1 LPSFFL
7 ALLAAAAATLAGREA
22 VRVARL
28 SAALGAGA
36 GLLVACWLACAV
48 GSGVAAWLGWR
59 IAALLGPDVKAML
72 VAIALLLAA
81 GELALLRP
89 GRTPREPTRSFGAI
103 ALVLGA
109 AQLTSAG
116 GFLVLAL
123 AAIAPMPGLAAF
135 GGAIGGGAVLTAAW
149 RAGAEWEAR
158 VPLGPLRW
166 GIAAL
171 LLLAAGLSGL
181 GVSGLLG

>member
-36 GLLVACWLACAV
+36 GLLTACWMACAF
-48 GSGVAAWLGWR
+48 GSGLTAWIGAH
-59 IAALLGPDVKAML
+59 IAAQLMPGAKAVL

-81 GELALLRP
+81 GELALMRP
-89 GRTPREPTRSFGAI
+89 GRAPAEPTRSFGAI
-103 ALVLGA
+103 ALVLGS
-109 AQLTSAG
+109 AQLTSAA

-123 AAIAPMPGLAAF
+123 AAAGPMPELVAL
-135 GGAIGGGAVLTAAW
+135 GGMMGGGAVLTAAW
-149 RAGAEWEAR
+149 SVGAEWEAR
-158 VPLGPLRW
+158 LPLGPLRW
-166 GIAAL
+166 GMAAL
-171 LLLAAGLSGL
+171 LLLAALLTGLSAR
-181 GVSGLLG
+181 GLLG